1 VAIAD
6 TAGQEAVTRTWVAL
20 VALALASPL
29 LAGSRDEASVRA
41 SVLARFDAAVHNDV
55 ARLDGLLADDLD
67 YCTFRGDCL
76 TKAQYLGDVKSGRVR
91 YVSGEPSI
99 SKVKLFADSAVAT
112 GVATVTVVRDGVQQT
127 IRISWAAVLAWR
139 DARWQMTTW
148 TSTLLE
154 AQPK

>member
-1 VAIAD
+1 
-6 TAGQEAVTRTWVAL
+6 
-20 VALALASPL
+20 
-29 LAGSRDEASVRA
+29 
-41 SVLARFDAAVHNDV
+41 
-55 ARLDGLLADDLD
+55 
-67 YCTFRGDCL
+67 
-76 TKAQYLGDVKSGRVR
+76 
-91 YVSGEPSI
+91 VSGEPSI